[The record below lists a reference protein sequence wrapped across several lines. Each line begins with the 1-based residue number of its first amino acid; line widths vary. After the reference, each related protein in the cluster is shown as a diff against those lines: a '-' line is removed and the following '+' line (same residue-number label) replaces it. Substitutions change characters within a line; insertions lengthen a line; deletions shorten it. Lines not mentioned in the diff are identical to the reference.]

1 MKELCVLLN
10 TKRKKRR
17 KKLTRNQANIKKKC
31 KGYSKNCKMLLKQ
44 LKLSR
49 KKHYQHKMLDNN

>member
-17 KKLTRNQANIKKKC
+17 KKLTRNQANIMKRC

-49 KKHYQHKMLDNN
+49 KKHYHLQMLDNN